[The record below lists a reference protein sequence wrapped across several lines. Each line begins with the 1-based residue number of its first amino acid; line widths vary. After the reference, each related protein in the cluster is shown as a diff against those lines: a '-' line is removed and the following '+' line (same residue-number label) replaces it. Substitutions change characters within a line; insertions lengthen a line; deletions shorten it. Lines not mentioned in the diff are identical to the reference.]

1 MKLYF
6 EEPKNDKNCLW
17 LKQVDTRLDRV
28 DFTRNGLCYTL
39 MRVTPTFLGAMMC
52 RLPKDKINGL
62 GLCVVALS
70 INLKLTTTLNRAIT
84 QNPCYVPLNLER

>member
-28 DFTRNGLCYTL
+28 DFTRNELCYTL

-52 RLPKDKINGL
+52 RLPKDKINADIVEKAKQHGYNF
-62 GLCVVALS
+62 V
-70 INLKLTTTLNRAIT
+70 
-84 QNPCYVPLNLER
+84 Q